1 MLYSLSSL
9 PVSVSETYDDS
20 FCQGIFNVYPS
31 AKLCVAVV
39 YRPPDASYGSFSK
52 LIETLS
58 LALDN
63 LTPSDYDIFITGDF
77 NLPQINWE
85 TLQIQSGGTSDSNLS
100 AQCLLN
106 FMSTYLLNQMVRV
119 STRGSNTLDL
129 VLCNNERLV
138 SDVTSEPTEMSDH
151 DMVNV
156 MLAFNP
162 GMMEEANASYLDE
175 MSFRSLDFNR
185 ADFEKINTVLQNVDW
200 QELRETN
207 TFEEFP
213 KEFTKRVL
221 AVCIENVPR
230 KRPPTGKPKLYNSL
244 RRTKS
249 RLKVR
254 LSAAKVA
261 NDLDRIKKLEDEI
274 GLVTYEIKEA
284 IVHHLDH
291 SEKRAVDKIKVNPKY
306 FYSYAKSFSKVKQS
320 ITALLNSDK
329 KLVTERKELA
339 NILQQQFCSVFSDTH
354 NPDKS
359 LPTFAVP
366 PLSSDDTELVLTKE
380 LILEAISEI
389 KLDSAP
395 GPDGI
400 PAVLL
405 KRCASSL
412 SIPIHLLWSESMSTG
427 TVPQFYK
434 TGYVSPL
441 FKKGSRC

>member
-39 YRPPDASYGSFSK
+39 YRPPDASYSSFSK

-85 TLQIQSGGTSDSNLS
+85 TLQIESGGTSDSNLS

-106 FMSTYLLNQMVRV
+106 FMSRYLLNQMVTV

-138 SDVTSEPTEMSDH
+138 SDVTSEHTEMSDH

-156 MLAFNP
+156 LLSFNP
-162 GMMEEANASYLDE
+162 GMMEEAQASYIDE

-185 ADFEKINTVLQNVDW
+185 ADFERINEVLQNVDW
-200 QELRETN
+200 VELREN
-207 TFEEFP
+207 STFEEFP
-213 KEFTKRVL
+213 KEFTKKVL
-221 AVCIENVPR
+221 AVCAENVPK

-244 RRTKS
+244 RRKKS

-254 LSAAKVA
+254 LSAAKCA

-291 SEKRAVDKIKVNPKY
+291 GEKRAVDKIKANPKY

-354 NPDKS
+354 NPDKLS
-359 LPTFAVP
+359 L
-366 PLSSDDTELVLTKE
+366 
-380 LILEAISEI
+380 
-389 KLDSAP
+389 
-395 GPDGI
+395 
-400 PAVLL
+400 
-405 KRCASSL
+405 
-412 SIPIHLLWSESMSTG
+412 IHI
-427 TVPQFYK
+427 
-434 TGYVSPL
+434 
-441 FKKGSRC
+441 